1 MHAHGNGDARAGEE
15 AGTGPAPALLAIDS
29 PAALAALLA
38 RLSPALAE
46 RVEAVL
52 WSAHW
57 PRRLVSRPAAAL
69 TEATASRAMREV
81 SARRGG
87 ARPDPRYLVLCD
99 DQAAD
104 VAVALLREPLPADRG
119 LEPTLA
125 LAGARM
131 AELLERE
138 RLQESVTQL
147 EDAERLQRAL
157 YAIADMAGSDFDM
170 PDLLRGLHRIV
181 SDLMYAE
188 NFYIA
193 LYDDDGDQLRFVYFA
208 DTVDTLGPSLTEPVP
223 MARIERGLT
232 WYLIRDARP
241 LMGTTEQLQQQ
252 VSGPLA
258 LHGADSVDW
267 LGVPM
272 LREGRV
278 IGALVVQSYLEGVRY
293 THADMSLLA
302 FVAEHVLT
310 ALERKRSQEELEQ
323 RVAERTRELA
333 EANTELSREVAER
346 QRGERLQAALYQIAA
361 LAGSDESADTF
372 YRHVH
377 EIVGGLIDAENFF
390 IALLSDDGA
399 HVSFPYGV
407 DRTPTDWRERPFGHG
422 LTEYVI
428 RTGRTQLIDKAR
440 KRKLVAAGEVD
451 AQRLRSGTR
460 LWLGA
465 PLLDVDRAIGV
476 VAVQSYASTPAYD
489 ERDAELLTFVSSQIA
504 SSLQRRRAREALKEA
519 NARLEERVEL
529 RTRELRDQ
537 IAQRERAE
545 ARLKHQV
552 MHDSLTGLPNRVYLR
567 DRLERAIARVRREPE
582 RNFALLYID
591 VDRFKQINDSLGH
604 LAGDQVLKEVARRLG
619 SVVRDPDVVARLS
632 GDEFAVLLEYV
643 DLPETASKVA
653 QRIVSLQGEPIDVG
667 DHRLETSTSI
677 GVAIGDRRYHSV
689 DAILRDADIALYR
702 AKQHGR
708 NRFALFDDQLH
719 RAAMDDLAL
728 EQELRAADDPHA
740 FVPWFQP
747 VVRLEDAGVA
757 GYEALLRWQHPE
769 RGVLA
774 PADFLQVAE
783 DSGLIEQID
792 WQVFRQACEGARE
805 LLVPGQFVAINV
817 TSRLLRLRDFDQRLL
832 ALLDAS
838 GLPPTAL
845 RIELTEH
852 ALFGDPDSV
861 AAVLRRLR
869 AAGVEAVLDDF
880 GGGVSSLG
888 SVHELPLR
896 MVKID
901 REVIAQLDRGNAQRG
916 RATVGAVLALTQA
929 LGLDAVAEGVE
940 TEAQRA
946 FLWRMGCRFGQGHL
960 FGRAQPLAH
969 WLGAR

>member
-1 MHAHGNGDARAGEE
+1 MQASGDGDARAAE
-15 AGTGPAPALLAIDS
+15 AGMHPAADLLAAES
-29 PAALAALLA
+29 PAALAALLG

-57 PRRLVSRPAAAL
+57 PQRIVARPAAAL
-69 TEATASRAMREV
+69 TEGNATRAVREV

-87 ARPDPRYLVLCD
+87 ARPDPHFLVLCD

-104 VAVALLREPLPADRG
+104 VAVLILRESLPADRVPERVLEHAG
-119 LEPTLA
+119 L
-125 LAGARM
+125 RM
-131 AELLERE
+131 AQLLERE
-138 RLQESVTQL
+138 RLQESVTHL

-193 LYDDDGDQLRFVYFA
+193 LYDEDPEQLRFVYFA
-208 DTVDTLGPSLTEPVP
+208 DTVDTLGPSFTEPVP

-232 WYLIRDARP
+232 WYLVRDGRP
-241 LMGTTEQLQQQ
+241 LMGNTEQLQQQ

-333 EANTELSREVAER
+333 AANAELSREVAER
-346 QRGERLQAALYQIAA
+346 ERGERLQAALYQIAA

-377 EIVGGLIDAENFF
+377 EIVGGLIDARNFY
-390 IALLSDDGA
+390 IALASGDQ
-399 HVSFPYGV
+399 VTFPYSV
-407 DRTPTDWRERPFGHG
+407 DQVDPDRQARPFGSG
-422 LTEYVI
+422 LTEYVLS
-428 RTGRTQLIDKAR
+428 TGRTQMVDSAR
-440 KRKLVAAGEVD
+440 EAELVAAGDV
-451 AQRLRSGTR
+451 APRYVQAGATQ
-460 LWLGA
+460 WIGA
-465 PLLDVDRAIGV
+465 PLLDIDHPIGV
-476 VAVQSYASTPAYD
+476 VAVQSYADVPVYD
-489 ERDAELLTFVSSQIA
+489 ERDAELLTFVSYQIA
-504 SSLQRRRAREALKEA
+504 SSLQRRRAAEALKQA
-519 NARLEERVEL
+519 NAGLEERVEL

-537 IAQRERAE
+537 IVQREQAE
-545 ARLKHQV
+545 ALLKHQV
-552 MHDSLTGLPNRVYLR
+552 MHDALTGLPNRVYLR

-591 VDRFKQINDSLGH
+591 IDRFKQINDSLGH
-604 LAGDQVLKEVARRLG
+604 LAGDQVLKEVAHRLG

-653 QRIVSLQGEPIDVG
+653 QRIVAQHEAPVTVG
-667 DHRLETSTSI
+667 DHALQASTSI

-708 NRFALFDDQLH
+708 NRFVLFDDQLN
-719 RAAMDDLAL
+719 RAAMDELAL
-728 EQELRAADDPHA
+728 EQELRAADDASA

-747 VVRLEDAGVA
+747 ILRLEDAGVA
-757 GYEALLRWQHPE
+757 GYEALLRWHHPK
-769 RGVLA
+769 RGALA
-774 PADFLQVAE
+774 PAEFLQVAE
-783 DSGLIEQID
+783 DTGLIEQID
-792 WQVFRQACEGARE
+792 WQVFRHACEGARE
-805 LLVPGQFVAINV
+805 LLAPGQFVAVNV
-817 TSRLLRLRDFDQRLL
+817 TPRLLRLRDFDSRLL
-832 ALLDAS
+832 QLLES
-838 GLPPTAL
+838 TGLAPSAL
-845 RIELTEH
+845 RIELTER
-852 ALFGDPDSV
+852 ALFGDPDAV
-861 AAVLRRLR
+861 TAVLRRLR

-880 GGGVSSLG
+880 GKGVSALG

-901 REVIAQLDRGNAQRG
+901 REVIAELDRGNSQRG
-916 RATVGAVLALTQA
+916 SATVGAVLALTQA

-940 TEAQRA
+940 TDGQRE
-946 FLWRMGCRFGQGHL
+946 LLTRMGCRYGQGYL
-960 FGRAQPLAH
+960 FGRAQPLAF
-969 WLGAR
+969 WLQR

>member
-1 MHAHGNGDARAGEE
+1 MD
-15 AGTGPAPALLAIDS
+15 PASSLLATDS

-38 RLSPALAE
+38 RLSPALGE

-57 PRRLVSRPAAAL
+57 PQRIVARPAAAL
-69 TEATASRAMREV
+69 TEGTATRAIREV

-87 ARPDPRYLVLCD
+87 ARPDPHFLVLCD
-99 DQAAD
+99 DRAAD
-104 VAVALLREPLPADRG
+104 VAVLALREPLPSGRVPERL
-119 LEPTLA
+119 LEQ
-125 LAGARM
+125 AGMRM
-131 AELLERE
+131 AQLLERE
-138 RLQESVTQL
+138 RLQESVTHL

-193 LYDDDGDQLRFVYFA
+193 LYDEEQEQLRFVYFA

-223 MARIERGLT
+223 MSRIERGLT
-232 WYLIRDARP
+232 WYLIRDGRP
-241 LMGTTEQLQQQ
+241 LMGETEQLQQQ

-258 LHGADSVDW
+258 LHGADSIDW

-333 EANTELSREVAER
+333 AANAELSHEVAER
-346 QRGERLQAALYQIAA
+346 ERGERLQAALYQIAA
-361 LAGSDESADTF
+361 LAGSDESTDTF

-377 EIVGGLIDAENFF
+377 EIVGGLIDARNFY
-390 IALLSDDGA
+390 IALLSEDGSQ
-399 HVSFPYGV
+399 VSFPYAV
-407 DRTPTDWRERPFGHG
+407 DENENAWHTRPFGHG
-422 LTEYVI
+422 LTEFVL
-428 RTGRTQLIDKAR
+428 RSGRTQIVDRAQEAGMLERGEIDPHF
-440 KRKLVAAGEVD
+440 VGAG
-451 AQRLRSGTR
+451 AT
-460 LWLGA
+460 LWVGA

-476 VAVQSYASTPAYD
+476 VAVQSYAPTPTYD
-489 ERDAELLTFVSSQIA
+489 ERDAELLTFVSYQIA
-504 SSLQRRRAREALKEA
+504 SSLQRRRAAEALREA
-519 NARLEERVEL
+519 NASLEERVEL
-529 RTRELRDQ
+529 RTRELREQ
-537 IAQRERAE
+537 IGQREKAE

-552 MHDSLTGLPNRVYLR
+552 MHDALTGLPNRLYLR
-567 DRLERAIARVRREPE
+567 DRLERAISRVRREPE

-653 QRIVSLQGEPIDVG
+653 QRIVALHEAPITIG
-667 DHRLETSTSI
+667 DHTLQASTSI

-689 DAILRDADIALYR
+689 DAILRDADIGLYR

-708 NRFALFDDQLH
+708 NRFVLFDDQLH
-719 RAAMDDLAL
+719 RAAMDELAL
-728 EQELRAADDPHA
+728 EQELRAADDASA

-747 VVRLEDAGVA
+747 VLRLDDESVA
-757 GYEALLRWQHPE
+757 GYEALLRWHHPE

-774 PADFLQVAE
+774 PAEFLQVAE

-792 WQVFRQACEGARE
+792 WQVFRHACEGARD
-805 LLVPGQFVAINV
+805 LLSPGQFVAVNV
-817 TSRLLRLRDFDQRLL
+817 TPRLLRLRDFDHRLL
-832 ALLDAS
+832 QLLETT
-838 GLPPTAL
+838 GLAPTAL
-845 RIELTEH
+845 RVELTEH
-852 ALFGDPDSV
+852 ALFGDPDAV

-880 GGGVSSLG
+880 GKGVSALG

-901 REVIAQLDRGNAQRG
+901 REVIAQLDRGNPQRG
-916 RATVGAVLALTQA
+916 CATIGAVLALTQA

-940 TEAQRA
+940 TDAQRD
-946 FLWRMGCRFGQGHL
+946 FLTRMGCRYAQGHL
-960 FGRAQPLAH
+960 FGRAQPLAF
-969 WLGAR
+969 WLQR

>member
-1 MHAHGNGDARAGEE
+1 MQAGNGDARAADE
-15 AGTGPAPALLAIDS
+15 AGTYPASALLATDS
-29 PAALAALLA
+29 ATALAALLA
-38 RLSPALAE
+38 TLSPALSE
-46 RVEAVL
+46 RLEAVL

-57 PRRLVSRPAAAL
+57 PQRIAARPGAAL
-69 TEATASRAMREV
+69 TEATVTRAVREV

-87 ARPDPRYLVLCD
+87 ARPDPHYVVLCD

-104 VAVALLREPLPADRG
+104 VAVLALRQPLPSDRG
-119 LEPTLA
+119 LDAVLA
-125 LAGARM
+125 QAGRRM
-131 AELLERE
+131 AELLEHE

-193 LYDDDGDQLRFVYFA
+193 LYDEERDQLRFVYFA

-223 MARIERGLT
+223 MSRIERGLT
-232 WYLIRDARP
+232 WYLIRDGRP
-241 LMGTTEQLQQQ
+241 LMGETDQLQQQ

-258 LHGADSVDW
+258 LHGADSIDW

-333 EANTELSREVAER
+333 EANVELSREVAER

-361 LAGSDESADTF
+361 LAGSDESTDTF

-377 EIVGGLIDAENFF
+377 EIVGGLIDARNFY
-390 IALLSDDGA
+390 IALVSDDGGS
-399 HVSFPYGV
+399 VSFPYAV
-407 DRTPTDWRERPFGHG
+407 DEHETDWRTRPFGHG
-422 LTEYVI
+422 LTEYVL
-428 RTGRTQLIDKAR
+428 RSGRTQVVDRAREVTMLEDGQIDPHF
-440 KRKLVAAGEVD
+440 VGAG
-451 AQRLRSGTR
+451 AT
-460 LWLGA
+460 LWVGA
-465 PLLDVDRAIGV
+465 PLLDVDRGIGV
-476 VAVQSYASTPAYD
+476 VAVQSYAETPAFD
-489 ERDAELLTFVSSQIA
+489 ERDAELLTFVSYQIA
-504 SSLQRRRAREALKEA
+504 SSLQRRRAAEALKDA
-519 NARLEERVEL
+519 NASLEVRVEL
-529 RTRELRDQ
+529 RTRELREQ
-537 IAQRERAE
+537 IVQREQAE
-545 ARLKHQV
+545 AQLKHQV
-552 MHDSLTGLPNRVYLR
+552 MHDALTGLPNRVYLR
-567 DRLERAIARVRREPE
+567 DRLERAIARVRRDPE

-604 LAGDQVLKEVARRLG
+604 LAGDQVLKEVARRLD

-653 QRIVSLQGEPIDVG
+653 QRIVALQQSPIEVG
-667 DHRLETSTSI
+667 DHSLETSTSI

-708 NRFALFDDQLH
+708 NRFVLFDDQLH
-719 RAAMDDLAL
+719 RAAMDELAL
-728 EQELRAADDPHA
+728 EQELRASSDPKA

-747 VVRLEDAGVA
+747 LVRLEDASVA

-769 RGVLA
+769 RGVLS

-792 WQVFRQACEGARE
+792 WQIFRQACEGACE
-805 LLVPGQFVAINV
+805 LLVPGQFVAVNV
-817 TSRLLRLRDFDQRLL
+817 TPRLLRLRDFDGRLL
-832 ALLDAS
+832 RLLEAT
-838 GLPPTAL
+838 GLAPSAL

-852 ALFGDPDSV
+852 ALFGDPESV
-861 AAVLRRLR
+861 ASVLRRLR

-880 GGGVSSLG
+880 GSGISALG
-888 SVHELPLR
+888 AVHELPLR

-901 REVIAQLDRGNAQRG
+901 REVIAQLDRGNSQRG

-940 TEAQRA
+940 TDPQRA
-946 FLWRMGCRFGQGHL
+946 FLSQMGCRYGQGHL
-960 FGRAQPLAH
+960 FGRAQPLAF
-969 WLGAR
+969 WLDQR